1 MKINIK
7 KNTIKNTILACTVA
21 GMITLGGNPSEAA
34 LGDRTLYQGVNHP
47 DVKELQQELRKLNF
61 FTYRSN
67 TNYYGSITAKA
78 VKQFQSANGLQA
90 DGIFGRMS
98 VNALKNK
105 SNGAAT
111 PKPPKA
117 SAPATTSGGLSY
129 GRVLSRGSRGTDVR
143 ALQTGLKKLGHYNMA
158 IDNIFG
164 NGARNAVIS
173 FQRSQGLAVDGIA
186 GRATINSLNN
196 VLSGKLTAVKPAATP
211 KPPKA
216 NAPASTSG
224 VLSYSR
230 VLRQGSR
237 GADVRALQTSLKKL
251 GHYNMAIDSV
261 FGNGA
266 KNAVMSFQRAQRLTV
281 DGIVGR
287 ATINSLN
294 NVLSGKVAAGKP
306 SSAPAPS
313 RNDSGKSTSI
323 NIVNTAKKYLGSRYV
338 YGGTSPSG
346 FDCTGFTQ
354 YVYRQMGVSLPR
366 TTSSQAYVGKSL
378 SKSQLQAG
386 DLIIFNNTYRA
397 GPSHAGIYI
406 GNGQFIHAANP
417 SRGVRTDSINSSYYS
432 SKFASGRRLY

>member
-21 GMITLGGNPSEAA
+21 GMITLGGTPSEAA
-34 LGDRTLYQGVNHP
+34 LGDRTLYQGVSHP
-47 DVKELQQELRKLNF
+47 DVRELQQELRKLNF
-61 FTYRSN
+61 FTYKSN
-67 TNYYGSITAKA
+67 TTYYGSITTKA
-78 VKQFQSANGLQA
+78 VKQFQKSNGLAA

-105 SNGAAT
+105 SNGAPA
-111 PKPPKA
+111 PKP
-117 SAPATTSGGLSY
+117 ATATSSSGLSY
-129 GRVLSRGSRGTDVR
+129 SRVLSRGSRGSDVR
-143 ALQTGLKKLGHYNMA
+143 NLQTGLKKLGHYNMA
-158 IDNIFG
+158 IDSVFG

-173 FQRSQGLAVDGIA
+173 FQRSQGLSVDGIA
-186 GRATINSLNN
+186 GKATINSLNN
-196 VLSGKLTAVKPAATP
+196 VLNGKVAAGKPAATP

-216 NAPASTSG
+216 SASTSSG
-224 VLSYSR
+224 LSYSR
-230 VLRQGSR
+230 VLKYGSR

-281 DGIVGR
+281 DGIVGK

-313 RNDSGKSTSI
+313 RNNSGKSTSI
-323 NIVNTAKKYLGSRYV
+323 NIVNTAKKYLGTRYI

-346 FDCTGFTQ
+346 FDCSGFTQ
-354 YVYRQMGVSLPR
+354 YVYKQMGVNIPR
-366 TTSSQAYVGKSL
+366 ATTGQAYVGKSL

-386 DLIIFNNTYRA
+386 DLIIFNNTYKA

-406 GNGQFIHAANP
+406 GNGQFVHAANP
-417 SRGVRTDSINSSYYS
+417 SKGVRTDSINSSYYS
-432 SKFASGRRLY
+432 SKFASGRRVY